1 MVKLLIVADDFTG
14 ALDTGVQ
21 FAAHGAATSVV
32 TDPDYDFTKT
42 APGTQV
48 LVLDAETRHLPPKD
62 AYTVVHKVVAGALA
76 AGVRYIYKKTDSAL
90 RGNIGAE
97 LTAVLDAAGAD
108 RMPFIPAFPK
118 TRRTTQDGVH
128 LIDGVP
134 VAESVFGQ
142 DPFEPVR
149 HSRVADI
156 LAEQSQTAV
165 TSRKPGDPA
174 GDLPGIQVFD
184 AATDDDLLRIGWQLG
199 ADGVRLSAGCA
210 GFASVLAGLLAL
222 EGQTPERPVL
232 RKNFF
237 VACGSVNPVT
247 CRQLDTAEQAGF
259 PRFRLS
265 PEQKLL
271 PQWLES
277 DGCESAVRLWLEA
290 LRRNGRCILD
300 SNDPEE
306 NSNAARN
313 FAAERGMDI
322 EQVRVRISAALGQL
336 MKRLLDGGMDA
347 TLMCTGGDTLLAL
360 MRAVAVTEL
369 TPVCELATGV
379 VLTYFVYQGKTYYI
393 ISKSGGFG
401 EPDLLCRLAELI
413 GTGTKQKEDVSC
425 LRNTI

>member
-1 MVKLLIVADDFTG
+1 MVKLLIIADDFTG

-21 FAAHGAATSVV
+21 FAARGAATRVV
-32 TDPDYDFTKT
+32 TDPAFDF
-42 APGTQV
+42 AGVDDSVQV
-48 LVLDAETRHLPPKD
+48 LVMDAETRHLSPED
-62 AYTVVHKVVAGALA
+62 AYSVVRRAVDRALKAGIL
-76 AGVRYIYKKTDSAL
+76 YIYKKTDSAL

-97 LTAVLDAAGAD
+97 LTAVMDAAGAD

-156 LAEQSQTAV
+156 LGEQSSVAV
-165 TSRKPGDPA
+165 IQRKAGDTA

-184 AATDDDLLRIGWQLG
+184 AATDEDLLAIGRQLG
-199 ADGVRLSAGCA
+199 PEGLRLSAGCA
-210 GFASVLAGLLAL
+210 GFASVLAQLLAL
-222 EGQTPERPVL
+222 EGPAPTVPDL
-232 RKNFF
+232 RAPFF

-247 CRQLDTAEQAGF
+247 CRQLDMAEQAGF
-259 PRFRLS
+259 PRFRLL

-271 PQWLES
+271 PEWLES
-277 DGCESAVRLWLEA
+277 DECAAAADEWLETA
-290 LRRNGRCILD
+290 RREGRCILD
-300 SNDPEE
+300 SNDPQE
-306 NSNAARN
+306 NSNAARD

-322 EQVRVRISAALGQL
+322 EQVRVRISATLGHL
-336 MKRLLDGGMDA
+336 MKRLLDGGLEA

-360 MRAVAVTEL
+360 MRTVNVAEL

-401 EPDLLCRLAELI
+401 EPDLLCRLAELTGA
-413 GTGTKQKEDVSC
+413 GTNQKEDASC
-425 LRNTI
+425 L